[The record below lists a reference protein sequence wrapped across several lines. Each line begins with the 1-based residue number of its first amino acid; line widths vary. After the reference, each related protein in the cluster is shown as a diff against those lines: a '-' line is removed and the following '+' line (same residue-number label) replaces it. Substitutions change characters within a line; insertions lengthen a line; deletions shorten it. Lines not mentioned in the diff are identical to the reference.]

1 MNYEIAEA
9 IAPTWE
15 SRRADIEQISAPVR
29 EWMIRELL
37 PQKDETLLELAA
49 GTGDTGFEAAASIGE
64 RGLLYST
71 DFSPARAIDAERI
84 ELDDDAVDGVLCRFG
99 YMLVAD
105 PAAALA
111 ETRRVVRPG
120 GRLTLAVWGAPER
133 TRFHRDRD
141 QPRPSRPHAAARAP
155 AGPRNFSMASA
166 ERTTALLEGAGF
178 SEVRTEEVP
187 VRFEIPD
194 IDEYVAVVAD
204 TAGSIGLAL
213 RGLPGTERDAVRAEA
228 EAALER
234 FAGESGYEIPGVV
247 LCAVA
252 S

>member
-1 MNYEIAEA
+1 
-9 IAPTWE
+9 
-15 SRRADIEQISAPVR
+15 
-29 EWMIRELL
+29 
-37 PQKDETLLELAA
+37 
-49 GTGDTGFEAAASIGE
+49 
-64 RGLLYST
+64 
-71 DFSPARAIDAERI
+71 
-84 ELDDDAVDGVLCRFG
+84 
-99 YMLVAD
+99 
-105 PAAALA
+105 
-111 ETRRVVRPG
+111 
-120 GRLTLAVWGAPER
+120 
-133 TRFHRDRD
+133 
-141 QPRPSRPHAAARAP
+141 
-155 AGPRNFSMASA
+155 MASA